1 MAARGVA
8 GGIQRPVRDRGGGG
22 GLGVLADSAELGRKT
37 LCIQEDR
44 TVGNDN
50 TVKWAGMRLQLP
62 PSRLRPHFVRTTMR
76 LYRYPDGTLAV
87 FWGPQRLGDYDTSG
101 CLLGAERLAA

>member
-1 MAARGVA
+1 
-8 GGIQRPVRDRGGGG
+8 
-22 GLGVLADSAELGRKT
+22 
-37 LCIQEDR
+37 
-44 TVGNDN
+44 
-50 TVKWAGMRLQLP
+50 
-62 PSRLRPHFVRTTMR
+62 MR